1 MAVLVGESRK
11 RQMAALTDRHLRAFS
26 VGTAPINRSA
36 AMPAGSTLARDEVDR
51 RVLASSIDFD
61 VEFDLIAFVEAGHA
75 RTLNR
80 ADVHERVRLTVITR
94 DEAEAL
100 HRVEE
105 LDRTGRLVTRQL
117 ALRSRFARCLLTL
130 LFDRDDIAD
139 HHEIAGR
146 NLAATIDEL
155 EFQLLTF
162 GKTFQAGTLYRAD
175 VHEHIIATLIALNEA
190 EALGCVEELYD
201 ALALANDLGRHAAT
215 AGATAAAETAAATT
229 GTAAE
234 AAAAGSA
241 TTEAAATAA
250 KAITTAEAAAV
261 AATAEAITAAKA
273 AATATVLSCEE
284 GIEAAA
290 FIFAKPIALV
300 TSPTA
305 TSSIKTH
312 LYE

>member
-1 MAVLVGESRK
+1 M
-11 RQMAALTDRHLRAFS
+11 
-26 VGTAPINRSA
+26 
-36 AMPAGSTLARDEVDR
+36 
-51 RVLASSIDFD
+51 
-61 VEFDLIAFVEAGHA
+61 
-75 RTLNR
+75 
-80 ADVHERVRLTVITR
+80 HERIRLTVIAR

-105 LDRTGRLVTRQL
+105 LDRTGRLVARQL
-117 ALRSRFARCLLTL
+117 TLRSRFARCLLTL

-155 EFQLLTF
+155 KFQLLTF

-201 ALALANDLGRHAAT
+201 ALALANDLGRHAAAT
-215 AGATAAAETAAATT
+215 GATAAETAAATT

-234 AAAAGSA
+234 TATAGSA

>member
-1 MAVLVGESRK
+1 
-11 RQMAALTDRHLRAFS
+11 
-26 VGTAPINRSA
+26 
-36 AMPAGSTLARDEVDR
+36 MPAGSTLARDEVDR

-80 ADVHERVRLTVITR
+80 ADVHERVRLTVIAR

-155 EFQLLTF
+155 KFQLLTF
-162 GKTFQAGTLYRAD
+162 GKTFQAGTLDRAD
-175 VHEHIIATLIALNEA
+175 VHEHIIAALIALNEA

-250 KAITTAEAAAV
+250 AKAITTAEAAAV

>member
-1 MAVLVGESRK
+1 
-11 RQMAALTDRHLRAFS
+11 
-26 VGTAPINRSA
+26 
-36 AMPAGSTLARDEVDR
+36 MPAGSTLARDEVDR
-51 RVLASSIDFD
+51 RVLASSINFD

-80 ADVHERVRLTVITR
+80 ADMHERIRLTVITR

-130 LFDRDDIAD
+130 LFDRNDIAD
-139 HHEIAGR
+139 HDEIAGR

-162 GKTFQAGTLYRAD
+162 GETFQAGTLDRAD
-175 VHEHIIATLIALNEA
+175 VHEHIIAALIALNEA

-215 AGATAAAETAAATT
+215 AGATAAETAAATT

-234 AAAAGSA
+234 AATAGSA

-250 KAITTAEAAAV
+250 ATKAIATAEAAAV

-273 AATATVLSCEE
+273 AATATVLSREE

>member
-162 GKTFQAGTLYRAD
+162 GKTFQAGTLDRAD
-175 VHEHIIATLIALNEA
+175 VHEHIIAALIALNEA

-201 ALALANDLGRHAAT
+201 ALALANDLGRHAAAT
-215 AGATAAAETAAATT
+215 GATAAETAAATT

-284 GIEAAA
+284 GIETAA

>member
-80 ADVHERVRLTVITR
+80 ADVHERIWLTVIAR

-146 NLAATIDEL
+146 NLAATIDKL
-155 EFQLLTF
+155 KFQLLTF
-162 GKTFQAGTLYRAD
+162 GKTFQAGTLDRAD

-201 ALALANDLGRHAAT
+201 ALALANDLGRHAAAT
-215 AGATAAAETAAATT
+215 GATAAETAAATT

-234 AAAAGSA
+234 TATAGSA

>member
-80 ADVHERVRLTVITR
+80 ADVHERIWLTVIAR

-155 EFQLLTF
+155 KFQLLTF
-162 GKTFQAGTLYRAD
+162 GKTFQAGTLDRAD
-175 VHEHIIATLIALNEA
+175 VHEHIIAALIALNEA

-201 ALALANDLGRHAAT
+201 ALALANDLGRHAAAT
-215 AGATAAAETAAATT
+215 GATAAETAAATT

-234 AAAAGSA
+234 TATAGSA

>member
-1 MAVLVGESRK
+1 
-11 RQMAALTDRHLRAFS
+11 
-26 VGTAPINRSA
+26 
-36 AMPAGSTLARDEVDR
+36 MPAGSTLARDEVDR

-75 RTLNR
+75 RALNR

-117 ALRSRFARCLLTL
+117 ALGSRFARCLLTL
-130 LFDRDDIAD
+130 LFDRNDIAD
-139 HHEIAGR
+139 HDEITGR

-162 GKTFQAGTLYRAD
+162 GKTFQAGTLDRAD
-175 VHEHIIATLIALNEA
+175 VHEHIIAALIALNEA

-201 ALALANDLGRHAAT
+201 ALALANDLGRHAAAT
-215 AGATAAAETAAATT
+215 GATAAETAATAT

-234 AAAAGSA
+234 AATAGSA
-241 TTEAAATAA
+241 TTEASAT

-273 AATATVLSCEE
+273 AATATVLSREE

>member
-1 MAVLVGESRK
+1 
-11 RQMAALTDRHLRAFS
+11 
-26 VGTAPINRSA
+26 
-36 AMPAGSTLARDEVDR
+36 MPAGSTLARDEVDR
-51 RVLASSIDFD
+51 RVFASSIDFD

-80 ADVHERVRLTVITR
+80 ADVHECVRLTVITR

-117 ALRSRFARCLLTL
+117 ALGSRFARCLLTL

-139 HHEIAGR
+139 YDEIAGR
-146 NLAATIDEL
+146 NLAATIDKL

-162 GKTFQAGTLYRAD
+162 GKTFQAGTLDRAD

-201 ALALANDLGRHAAT
+201 ALALANDLGRHAAAT
-215 AGATAAAETAAATT
+215 GATAAETAAATT

-241 TTEAAATAA
+241 TTEAAATATA
-250 KAITTAEAAAV
+250 AANAITTTEAAAV

>member
-26 VGTAPINRSA
+26 VGTAAINRSA

-117 ALRSRFARCLLTL
+117 ALGSRFARCLLTL

-155 EFQLLTF
+155 KFQLLTF
-162 GKTFQAGTLYRAD
+162 GKTFQAGTLDRAD
-175 VHEHIIATLIALNEA
+175 VHEHIIAALIALNEA

-201 ALALANDLGRHAAT
+201 ALALANDLGRHAAAT
-215 AGATAAAETAAATT
+215 GATAAETAAATT

-234 AAAAGSA
+234 TATAGSA

>member
-51 RVLASSIDFD
+51 RVLASSINFD
-61 VEFDLIAFVEAGHA
+61 VEFDLIAFVEARHA

-80 ADVHERVRLTVITR
+80 ADVHERIRLTVIAR

-155 EFQLLTF
+155 KFQLLTF

-201 ALALANDLGRHAAT
+201 ALALANDLGRHAAAT
-215 AGATAAAETAAATT
+215 GATAAETAAATT

-234 AAAAGSA
+234 TATAGSA

>member
-26 VGTAPINRSA
+26 VGTAAINRSA

-80 ADVHERVRLTVITR
+80 ADVHKRIWLTVIAR

-117 ALRSRFARCLLTL
+117 ALGSRFARCLLTL

-155 EFQLLTF
+155 KFQLLTF
-162 GKTFQAGTLYRAD
+162 GQTFQAGTLYRAD

-201 ALALANDLGRHAAT
+201 ALALANDLGRHAAAT
-215 AGATAAAETAAATT
+215 GATAAETAATTT

-234 AAAAGSA
+234 TATAGSA

-273 AATATVLSCEE
+273 AATATVLSREE